1 MVLQYHEGSSL
12 PNTINQKDEKLYTA
26 GLDDTAIL
34 HINIKL
40 PTYRLKTSSIPQYR
54 ESPCPPHLDSGLVN
68 KHQHYY

>member
-12 PNTINQKDEKLYTA
+12 PNTINHKDEKLYTA

-54 ESPCPPHLDSGLVN
+54 ESPCPPHLDSGSVN